1 MPMFSREDVDLYYE
15 CHGSGAPLFLIAG
28 LASDS
33 QSWQP
38 IIGDLAAHFRVIA
51 LDNRGVGRTIPQ
63 DAPTSIRAMADDC
76 IALIDHLRLPS
87 VHVLGHSMGGFIAQE
102 LAIRRADKVN
112 ALILAATASASCRR
126 NNELFRGW
134 ADALA
139 TGANMSAWFRN
150 LFYWI
155 FSARFFDDENAVD
168 EAVRFAIDYLYPQS
182 AQSFRNQVDAI
193 AAFDSATE
201 LSRLRARTLVVAG
214 TGDLLFPLDACRTF
228 ANRVPGATF
237 AAIDNAAHS
246 LHMEQP
252 RAFVDRVVQFLEK
265 FGTLPAMAI
274 AIVAAVFALH
284 AADTLA
290 QAANL
295 PATATSLSRVNAAA
309 MSVPFGEPLVLMA
322 RVRFPAPLLAAG
334 PDASNLPRP

>member
-38 IIGDLAAHFRVIA
+38 IIGDLASRFRVIA

-63 DAPTSIRAMADDC
+63 DPPTSIRAMADDC
-76 IALIDHLRLPS
+76 VALIDHLRLPS

-102 LAIRRADKVN
+102 LAIRPPTRS
-112 ALILAATASASCRR
+112 TR
-126 NNELFRGW
+126 
-134 ADALA
+134 
-139 TGANMSAWFRN
+139 
-150 LFYWI
+150 YP
-155 FSARFFDDENAVD
+155 
-168 EAVRFAIDYLYPQS
+168 YPQS

-201 LSRLRARTLVVAG
+201 LSRLRVRTLVVAG

-252 RAFVDRVVQFLEK
+252 RAFVDRVVQF
-265 FGTLPAMAI
+265 
-274 AIVAAVFALH
+274 
-284 AADTLA
+284 
-290 QAANL
+290 
-295 PATATSLSRVNAAA
+295 
-309 MSVPFGEPLVLMA
+309 
-322 RVRFPAPLLAAG
+322 
-334 PDASNLPRP
+334 

>member
-76 IALIDHLRLPS
+76 VALIDHLRLPS

-134 ADALA
+134 ANALA
-139 TGANMSAWFRN
+139 NGANRSAWFRN
-150 LFYWI
+150 LSRRRRPTTAFC
-155 FSARFFDDENAVD
+155 SRF
-168 EAVRFAIDYLYPQS
+168 RPRRS
-182 AQSFRNQVDAI
+182 P
-193 AAFDSATE
+193 TPCHH
-201 LSRLRARTLVVAG
+201 RLL
-214 TGDLLFPLDACRTF
+214 
-228 ANRVPGATF
+228 
-237 AAIDNAAHS
+237 
-246 LHMEQP
+246 
-252 RAFVDRVVQFLEK
+252 
-265 FGTLPAMAI
+265 LPAP
-274 AIVAAVFALH
+274 H
-284 AADTLA
+284 R
-290 QAANL
+290 
-295 PATATSLSRVNAAA
+295 SRVEGPAA
-309 MSVPFGEPLVLMA
+309 
-322 RVRFPAPLLAAG
+322 
-334 PDASNLPRP
+334 